1 MKLKTLTV
9 TEVNEYLKKTIDNN
23 FILNNIL
30 LKGEISNFKLH
41 SKGHMYFSLK
51 DKESKINCIIF
62 KSDAVNL
69 DFIPED
75 GINVEV
81 RGRISLY
88 LKDGSLRLYCNAMK
102 KAGVGELFEEFNKLK
117 KELDKEGLFDS
128 FFKRKIPM
136 YPKRVGVVTSPTGAA
151 IKDIITVIK
160 RRNKGIDIILYPA
173 LVQGVD
179 APRTIIDGINYFNKK
194 ASVDVIII
202 GRGGGSIEELWAFN
216 DRDLAYEIFNST
228 IPVISAV
235 GHEVDFSISD
245 YVSDLRAATPSA
257 AGEIVS
263 PSISEIINKLNNYK
277 ETLDKE
283 IINTINYKKE
293 SLSSLSKVLK
303 SNSPLKLLNDNKNNL
318 DHLNYKMNTR
328 IKDLIES
335 NKGQINRLNHVLM
348 TLNPLNTLSRGYS
361 IVLDEDN
368 NILSSVNELRKKDNI
383 TIFMKDGNITMDI
396 KVREEENNN
405 G

>member
-51 DKESKINCIIF
+51 DKESKINCIMF

-75 GINVEV
+75 GMNVEV
-81 RGRISLY
+81 KGRISIY
-88 LKDGSLRLYCNAMK
+88 IQDGSLRLYCSSMK
-102 KAGVGELFEEFNKLK
+102 KVGLGELFEEFNKLK
-117 KELDKEGLFDS
+117 NDLDKEGIFDA
-128 FFKRKIPM
+128 FFKRKIPK

-151 IKDIITVIK
+151 IRDIITVIK
-160 RRNKGIDIILYPA
+160 RRNKGIDIVLYPA

-179 APRTIIDGINYFNKK
+179 APKSIIKGINYFNKK
-194 ASVDVIII
+194 NSVDVIII

-216 DRDLAYEIFNST
+216 DRELAYEIFNSK
-228 IPVISAV
+228 IPIISAV
-235 GHEVDFSISD
+235 GHEIDFSISD

-257 AGEIVS
+257 AGDIVS
-263 PSISEIINKLNNYK
+263 TNIDEMLIKLNHYKDVLDKGIINNIKSKKNN
-277 ETLDKE
+277 LD
-283 IINTINYKKE
+283 N
-293 SLSSLSKVLK
+293 LSKVLK
-303 SNSPLKLLNDNKNNL
+303 SNNPIKLINDEKNAL
-318 DHLNYKMNTR
+318 EHLNYRMN
-328 IKDLIES
+328 IKVNELIES
-335 NKGQINRLNHVLM
+335 NKSEINRLNHVLM
-348 TLNPLNTLSRGYS
+348 ALNPLNILGRGYS
-361 IVLDEDN
+361 IVLDEDSK
-368 NILSSVNELRKKDNI
+368 ILSSVKELEKKDNI
-383 TIFMKDGNITMDI
+383 TVFMQDGNITMDI
-396 KVREEENNN
+396 KLRDKENKN

>member
-51 DKESKINCIIF
+51 DKESKINCIMF
-62 KSDAVNL
+62 KNDAVNL

-81 RGRISLY
+81 RGRVSIY
-88 LKDGSLRLYCNAMK
+88 LKDGSLRLYCSTMK

-117 KELDKEGLFDS
+117 EELDKEGLFDS
-128 FFKRKIPM
+128 FFKRKIPV
-136 YPKRVGVVTSPTGAA
+136 YPKKVGVVTSPTGAA

-173 LVQGVD
+173 LVQGVN
-179 APRTIIDGINYFNKK
+179 APKTIIDGINYFNKK
-194 ASVDVIII
+194 HSVDVIII

-216 DRDLAYEIFNST
+216 DRELAYEIFNSK

-235 GHEVDFSISD
+235 GHEIDFSISD

-263 PSISEIINKLNNYK
+263 PSVEEMINKLNHYK
-277 ETLDKE
+277 ETLNKE
-283 IINTINYKKE
+283 MLNTINQNKGK
-293 SLSSLSKVLK
+293 LNNLGKILK
-303 SNSPLKLLNDNKNNL
+303 SNSPLKLLDERKKNL
-318 DHLNYKMNTR
+318 DYLNYRMNIK
-328 IKDLIES
+328 IKDLIEH
-335 NKGQINRLNHVLM
+335 NKGELNRLNHVLM
-348 TLNPLNTLSRGYS
+348 SLNPLNTLSRGYS
-361 IVLDEDN
+361 IVLDEDD

-396 KVREEENNN
+396 KVRGKEK
-405 G
+405 